1 MAIKIC
7 LDAGHYG
14 KYNQSPA
21 LKSYYESVMT
31 WKLHNL
37 LKTELEKYGIEV
49 IRTRESQATDKAL
62 FQRGTMSKGCDLFL
76 SIHSNAVGSSS
87 DETTDYPVSIVQL
100 DGKGDKLGQ
109 TLADAVHK
117 IMGTTQ
123 KGKIYKKRG
132 TNGEWYGVLRGASSV
147 GTLGII
153 LEHSFHTNTKAAKW
167 LSNENN
173 LAEMSKAEAE
183 VIADYFGVKKAEKT
197 EEKPTGTIYRV
208 QVGAYH
214 AEANAR
220 AMAEKVRAKGFDTY
234 IAKVGI
240 YYKVQVGAYSKKLNA
255 EATLK
260 KLKTAGFEDSYITEA
275 NTEPTKTIWEIAE
288 EVIKGKWG
296 VGKERKSRLASAGY
310 DYEIIQ
316 KIVNDK
322 LKK

>member
-21 LKSYYESVMT
+21 VKSYYESVMT

-37 LKTELEKYGIEV
+37 LKTELEKFGIEV
-49 IRTRESQATDKAL
+49 ILARTNQATDKAL
-62 FQRGTMSKGCDLFL
+62 FQRGAASKGCDLFL
-76 SIHSNAVGSSS
+76 SIHSNAVKEGV
-87 DETTDYPVSIVQL
+87 DEITDYPVAIVQL
-100 DGKGDKLGQ
+100 DGKGDKLGRS
-109 TLADAVHK
+109 LADIMHK
-117 IMGTTQ
+117 TMGTTQ
-123 KGKIYKKRG
+123 KGQIYKRRG

-167 LSNENN
+167 LSNDSN
-173 LAEMSKAEAE
+173 LLKMAIAEAE
-183 VIADYFGVKKAEKT
+183 VIANYFGAKKVEKT
-197 EEKPTGTIYRV
+197 EEKPSGIIYRV

-214 AEANAR
+214 AKPNAE
-220 AMAEKVRAKGFDTY
+220 AMAAKVKAKGFDTY
-234 IAKVGI
+234 IAKVGV
-240 YYKVQVGAYSKKLNA
+240 YYKVQVGAYSKKPNA

-260 KLKTAGFEDSYITEA
+260 KLKAAGFKDAYITEA
-275 NTEPTKTIWEIAE
+275 NTEPIKTIWEIAE

-296 VGKERKSRLASAGY
+296 VGQDRKNRLTAAGY
-310 DYEIIQ
+310 DYEAIQ